1 MHALVQEE
9 AEGIFMGTAEIR
21 CKGKDK
27 EAAAQHLGKDK
38 EASSAEQLVDQG
50 ELSVESNFFHHVQ
63 RLNHK
68 RARCSCIGDDTFL
81 IFP

>member
-63 RLNHK
+63 RH
-68 RARCSCIGDDTFL
+68 ARCSCIGDDTFL